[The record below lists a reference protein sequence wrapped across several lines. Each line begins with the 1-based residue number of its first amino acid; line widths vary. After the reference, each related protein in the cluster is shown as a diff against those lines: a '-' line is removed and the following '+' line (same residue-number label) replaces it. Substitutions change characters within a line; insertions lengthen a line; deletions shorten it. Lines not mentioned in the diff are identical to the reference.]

1 MKKNVIHIIVD
12 AYCYNSLQRTVGK
25 REVTPFL
32 NSLSQKSLCFERMF
46 SQAPYTEASQVTLL
60 SGENTLDNGGYM
72 FGNATVEE
80 TIFSKY
86 RDA

>member
-32 NSLSQKSLCFERMF
+32 NSLSKKSLCFERMF
-46 SQAPYTEASQVTLL
+46 SQAHYTEA
-60 SGENTLDNGGYM
+60 
-72 FGNATVEE
+72 
-80 TIFSKY
+80 
-86 RDA
+86 